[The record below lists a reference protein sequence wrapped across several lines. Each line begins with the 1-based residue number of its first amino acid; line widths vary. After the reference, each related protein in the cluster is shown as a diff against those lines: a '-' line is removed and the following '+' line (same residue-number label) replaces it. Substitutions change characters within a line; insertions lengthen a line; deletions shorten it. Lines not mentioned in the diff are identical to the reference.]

1 MSATVMGGGLLLY
14 WFQNSS
20 LEFTEDGEFTEEGE
34 GIEELSMEGE
44 GLEFL
49 LKCGEVDKLVDN
61 GVRED
66 GDTDEGLR
74 SERKKLVFNPPTVL
88 CRLFGVN
95 DDVLGKV
102 GRMLSGVV
110 VREVD
115 LISLLFSPPGLRA
128 KSSSPP
134 SLFHTTVPNTT
145 HSLSPPS
152 SALTHSPSPAWT
164 SSPAVSS

>member
-49 LKCGEVDKLVDN
+49 LKCGEVDKLVDS

-66 GDTDEGLR
+66 GDTDEGL
-74 SERKKLVFNPPTVL
+74 
-88 CRLFGVN
+88 
-95 DDVLGKV
+95 
-102 GRMLSGVV
+102 
-110 VREVD
+110 VRNEVKQVCKY
-115 LISLLFSPPGLRA
+115 SFS
-128 KSSSPP
+128 
-134 SLFHTTVPNTT
+134 
-145 HSLSPPS
+145 
-152 SALTHSPSPAWT
+152 
-164 SSPAVSS
+164 

>member
-66 GDTDEGLR
+66 GDTDEGLVR
-74 SERKKLVFNPPTVL
+74 NEVKQVF
-88 CRLFGVN
+88 
-95 DDVLGKV
+95 KY
-102 GRMLSGVV
+102 S
-110 VREVD
+110 
-115 LISLLFSPPGLRA
+115 FS
-128 KSSSPP
+128 
-134 SLFHTTVPNTT
+134 
-145 HSLSPPS
+145 
-152 SALTHSPSPAWT
+152 
-164 SSPAVSS
+164 

>member
-66 GDTDEGLR
+66 GETDEGLVGN
-74 SERKKLVFNPPTVL
+74 EVKQAGKNIVL
-88 CRLFGVN
+88 
-95 DDVLGKV
+95 
-102 GRMLSGVV
+102 
-110 VREVD
+110 
-115 LISLLFSPPGLRA
+115 
-128 KSSSPP
+128 
-134 SLFHTTVPNTT
+134 HT
-145 HSLSPPS
+145 
-152 SALTHSPSPAWT
+152 
-164 SSPAVSS
+164 

>member
-14 WFQNSS
+14 WFQKSS
-20 LEFTEDGEFTEEGE
+20 LEFAEDGEFTEEGV
-34 GIEELSMEGE
+34 GIEELSKEAG

-66 GDTDEGLR
+66 GETDEGLVRNEVKQVGNIVLAKNKGQHDTYLR

-95 DDVLGKV
+95 DDVLQQ
-102 GRMLSGVV
+102 
-110 VREVD
+110 
-115 LISLLFSPPGLRA
+115 
-128 KSSSPP
+128 
-134 SLFHTTVPNTT
+134 
-145 HSLSPPS
+145 
-152 SALTHSPSPAWT
+152 
-164 SSPAVSS
+164 

>member
-14 WFQNSS
+14 WFHNSS

-66 GDTDEGLR
+66 GDTDEGL
-74 SERKKLVFNPPTVL
+74 
-88 CRLFGVN
+88 
-95 DDVLGKV
+95 
-102 GRMLSGVV
+102 
-110 VREVD
+110 VRNEVKQVD
-115 LISLLFSPPGLRA
+115 CKYSFS
-128 KSSSPP
+128 
-134 SLFHTTVPNTT
+134 
-145 HSLSPPS
+145 
-152 SALTHSPSPAWT
+152 
-164 SSPAVSS
+164 

>member
-66 GDTDEGLR
+66 GDTDEGL
-74 SERKKLVFNPPTVL
+74 
-88 CRLFGVN
+88 
-95 DDVLGKV
+95 
-102 GRMLSGVV
+102 
-110 VREVD
+110 VRTEVKQVD
-115 LISLLFSPPGLRA
+115 CKYSLR
-128 KSSSPP
+128 
-134 SLFHTTVPNTT
+134 
-145 HSLSPPS
+145 
-152 SALTHSPSPAWT
+152 
-164 SSPAVSS
+164 